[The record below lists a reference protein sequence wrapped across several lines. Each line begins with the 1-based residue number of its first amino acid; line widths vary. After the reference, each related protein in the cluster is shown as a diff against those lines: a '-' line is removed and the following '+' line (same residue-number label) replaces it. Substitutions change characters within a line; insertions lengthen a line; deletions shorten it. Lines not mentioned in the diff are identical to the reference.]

1 MSLEKIMNK
10 ETEKGLL
17 LTPPTPHPQNPKEK
31 TLWNKPTSLWLCGY
45 VM

>member
-10 ETEKGLL
+10 ETEKGKGLL
-17 LTPPTPHPQNPKEK
+17 LNPPKK
-31 TLWNKPTSLWLCGY
+31 TQRKKPFETNLQAYGY